1 MAVFR
6 RAAAAGCRLLSRAS
20 SSSASGGVGAGIAGR
35 ASPLAGRALSTAA
48 CTAAR
53 VGMLKPQGGISILPG
68 VSGSAG
74 RMSGLLCPRF
84 MSSVPAYDPLEMP
97 SLSPTMTQG
106 NIVKWVKKE
115 GDTVA
120 PGDILCEVET
130 DKATVEWEAQ
140 EDGVIA
146 KILVPEG
153 TKDIPCGTLVAIIVE
168 EGTDISAFANFTPG
182 EDAEAPPAP
191 ASPASEKPAEPA
203 ASSGKSYPAHL
214 KLEMPSLSPTME
226 QGTISEWKKK
236 VGDAVAAGDSLAMI
250 ETDKASM
257 DWESQD
263 DGYLAKILVQPGTD
277 AIKVGTLVAVMVD
290 DEGDIA
296 AFEDYT
302 GEESAAPEAA
312 APAAEPAADASPSA
326 KPDAPAQRTV
336 ASGPRIIAS
345 PLAKRMARE
354 ANVSLEGAA
363 GSGPGGRIIAEDV
376 QELIKSG
383 GGKAKSSAPTSAD
396 GPAMSTADFGG
407 LPPYEDIPVSQIKKI
422 TASRL
427 LESKRTIPHYYLSV
441 DCKVDNMM
449 SLRSQLNKSLEA
461 QGIKIS
467 VNDFVI
473 KAAAAALMAVP
484 EVNASWQGDFIRQYK
499 SVDMSVA
506 VQTDVGL
513 MVPIVKDADRKGLA
527 AISAD
532 VQRLAAKAKEGKLA
546 PAEFMGGTFTISNL
560 GMFGIKSFSAIINP
574 PQACILAIGGADKKV
589 VMGSDGQFKEETV
602 VNVTLSCDHRVVDG
616 AVGATWLKAFKGY
629 IENPLTLML

>member
-1 MAVFR
+1 
-6 RAAAAGCRLLSRAS
+6 
-20 SSSASGGVGAGIAGR
+20 
-35 ASPLAGRALSTAA
+35 
-48 CTAAR
+48 
-53 VGMLKPQGGISILPG
+53 
-68 VSGSAG
+68 
-74 RMSGLLCPRF
+74 
-84 MSSVPAYDPLEMP
+84 
-97 SLSPTMTQG
+97 
-106 NIVKWVKKE
+106 
-115 GDTVA
+115 
-120 PGDILCEVET
+120 
-130 DKATVEWEAQ
+130 
-140 EDGVIA
+140 
-146 KILVPEG
+146 
-153 TKDIPCGTLVAIIVE
+153 
-168 EGTDISAFANFTPG
+168 
-182 EDAEAPPAP
+182 
-191 ASPASEKPAEPA
+191 
-203 ASSGKSYPAHL
+203 
-214 KLEMPSLSPTME
+214 
-226 QGTISEWKKK
+226 
-236 VGDAVAAGDSLAMI
+236 
-250 ETDKASM
+250 
-257 DWESQD
+257 
-263 DGYLAKILVQPGTD
+263 
-277 AIKVGTLVAVMVD
+277 
-290 DEGDIA
+290 
-296 AFEDYT
+296 
-302 GEESAAPEAA
+302 
-312 APAAEPAADASPSA
+312 
-326 KPDAPAQRTV
+326 
-336 ASGPRIIAS
+336 
-345 PLAKRMARE
+345 
-354 ANVSLEGAA
+354 
-363 GSGPGGRIIAEDV
+363 
-376 QELIKSG
+376 
-383 GGKAKSSAPTSAD
+383 
-396 GPAMSTADFGG
+396 MSTADFGG

-589 VMGSDGQFKEETV
+589 MMGSDGQFKEETV